1 MQSRYRFDQCDCPS
15 KGVLVSEP
23 ENILREKLSI
33 AWRFFYGR
41 GFVDGFG
48 HISARTEDPNVV
60 LMTPHD
66 LGKLS
71 HPEDFLLCDLD
82 GNLIGKE
89 GKLPGELPIHLEVFK
104 ARPDVNS
111 VAHFHTHNATSFSM
125 SEHDLK
131 PTYFMASIFNGGIPV
146 HPDSRLI
153 MTEERGRAMA
163 ETLGDSRAMLLRAH
177 GIVVT
182 GPDIEEMTTGVYFME
197 DNARR
202 TAIAASMG
210 DYETL
215 GEEEMAEISAE
226 LLKTRGPIGRVWAL
240 AEIEAQ
246 EVC

>member
-1 MQSRYRFDQCDCPS
+1 M
-15 KGVLVSEP
+15 SEP
-23 ENILREKLSI
+23 ENILREKLSV

-66 LGKLS
+66 LGKVS
-71 HPEDFLLCDLD
+71 HPDDFLLCDLD
-82 GNLIGKE
+82 GNLIGRA
-89 GKLPGELPIHLEVFK
+89 GKLPGELPIHLEIFK
-104 ARPDVNS
+104 VRPDVNS

-131 PTYFMASIFNGGIPV
+131 PTYFMASILGGDIPV

-153 MTEERGRAMA
+153 MTEERGREMA
-163 ETLGDSRAMLLRAH
+163 KTLGNRRAMLLRAH

-182 GPDIEEMTTGVYFME
+182 GPDIEEMAAGVYFME
-197 DNARR
+197 DNAKR

-210 DYETL
+210 DFEVL
-215 GEEEMAEISAE
+215 GEDEIAEIAEE
-226 LLKTRGPIGRVWAL
+226 LLRTRGPIGRVWAL
-240 AEIEAQ
+240 AEIEAA
-246 EVC
+246 EMDD

>member
-1 MQSRYRFDQCDCPS
+1 MID
-15 KGVLVSEP
+15 SE
-23 ENILREKLSI
+23 EILRQKLSV

-48 HISARTEDPNVV
+48 HISARTQDPNVV
-60 LMTPHD
+60 LMTPHE
-66 LGKLS
+66 LGKAS

-82 GNLIGKE
+82 GNQIGPTD
-89 GKLPGELPIHLEVFK
+89 KLPGELPIHLEVFK

-146 HPDSRLI
+146 HPDARLI

-163 ETLGDSRAMLLRAH
+163 ETLGDCRAMLLRAH

-197 DNARR
+197 DNAKR

-210 DYETL
+210 EYEVL
-215 GEEEMAEISAE
+215 GKEEMEEIAEE
-226 LLKTRGPIGRVWAL
+226 LLRTRGPIGRVWAL
-240 AEIEAQ
+240 AEIEAA
-246 EVC
+246 EMGPE

>member
-1 MQSRYRFDQCDCPS
+1 M
-15 KGVLVSEP
+15 SEP

-71 HPEDFLLCDLD
+71 HPEDFLLCDLG
-82 GNLIGKE
+82 GNLIGKQ

-131 PTYFMASIFNGGIPV
+131 PTYFMASIFNKGIPV

-163 ETLGDSRAMLLRAH
+163 ETLGDCRAMLLRAH

-197 DNARR
+197 DNAKR
-202 TAIAASMG
+202 TVIAASMG
-210 DYETL
+210 EYETL
-215 GEEEMAEISAE
+215 GDAEMEEIAE
-226 LLKTRGPIGRVWAL
+226 
-240 AEIEAQ
+240 EAKDAAQSQ
-246 EVC
+246 E